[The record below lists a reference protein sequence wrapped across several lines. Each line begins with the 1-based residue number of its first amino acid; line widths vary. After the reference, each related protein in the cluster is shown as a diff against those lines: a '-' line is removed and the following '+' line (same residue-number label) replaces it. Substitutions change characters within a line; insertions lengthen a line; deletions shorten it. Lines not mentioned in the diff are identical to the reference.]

1 MKLKTVELDGVT
13 YGAIADGKPVYISD
27 DGKET
32 AFDAPGTIQT
42 ISRLNAEAKSHRERA
57 EKAEGSLKGFD
68 GIEDPKAALAALTTV
83 QNLDHKKLVDAGEV
97 EKVKAAAIEA
107 VEAKY
112 KPIVEERALF
122 ESQLRAEKIGGSFAR
137 SAFIGEKLAV
147 PAAMVE
153 KTFGEHFTIE
163 GGKIVAKDANGN
175 QIYSAS
181 RPGEPANF
189 DEALSALVDQSPF
202 RDSIMKAKA
211 AEGGDVKTANGAGGQ
226 KTIKRAEFDKMSQ
239 PDRIASLG
247 DGAKVVD

>member
-1 MKLKTVELDGVT
+1 
-13 YGAIADGKPVYISD
+13 
-27 DGKET
+27 
-32 AFDAPGTIQT
+32 
-42 ISRLNAEAKSHRERA
+42 
-57 EKAEGSLKGFD
+57 
-68 GIEDPKAALAALTTV
+68 
-83 QNLDHKKLVDAGEV
+83 
-97 EKVKAAAIEA
+97 
-107 VEAKY
+107 
-112 KPIVEERALF
+112 
-122 ESQLRAEKIGGSFAR
+122 
-137 SAFIGEKLAV
+137 V